1 MRDTLAPREGVKM
14 LAILN
19 GGTIPDRGLY
29 GVFLS
34 GAEGK
39 PVRVGELDEEMVFE
53 SRTGDTFILG
63 ASTWRIDE
71 ITHDR
76 VLVSPAPGQPGKMPF
91 WHGDNAGRPL
101 EFGRRIGQLVRE
113 LRDMPRNAALSRLTR
128 EHDLDTMAAENLIRF
143 LADQEIATTM
153 VPDDRTIVIERTR
166 DEMGDWRVCVLTPF
180 GSRIHAPWAMAITG
194 RIRASGGA
202 DVEAMWGDDG
212 FVLRFPDSDAPP
224 DSDLILIDAD
234 EATDLVLRQ
243 LSGTALFAAKFR
255 ESAAR
260 ALLLPRR
267 RAQGRAP
274 LWQQRKRAYDLLSVA
289 SRYPSFPI
297 LLEAYRE
304 CMRDV
309 FDMPALLETL
319 RAIQPAQRARACG
332 RHPHP
337 FALCFLAA
345 LQLRSQLHLRRRCAA
360 GRAPGPGPLHRSGT
374 VT

>member
-1 MRDTLAPREGVKM
+1 MKAAP
-14 LAILN
+14 A
-19 GGTIPDRGLY
+19 TPS
-29 GVFLS
+29 F
-34 GAEGK
+34 
-39 PVRVGELDEEMVFE
+39 
-53 SRTGDTFILG
+53 LG

-113 LRDMPRNAALSRLTR
+113 LRDMPRNAALSRLIR

-143 LADQEIATTM
+143 LADQEIATTV
-153 VPDDRTIVIERTR
+153 VPDDRNIVIERTR

-180 GSRIHAPWAMAITG
+180 GSRIHAPWAMAISG

-224 DSDLILIDAD
+224 DSELILIDPE

-309 FDMPALLETL
+309 FDMPALTETL
-319 RAIQPAQRARACG
+319 RAIRQRNVRVHVADTRT
-332 RHPHP
+332 PSP
-337 FALCFLAA
+337 FASSLLV
-345 LQLRSQLHLRRRCAA
+345 QLRSQLHLRRRCAA
-360 GRAPGPGPLHRSGT
+360 G
-374 VT
+374 